1 MPKSFDDIKPM
12 PQYKMRNRLITQ
24 RESLAYFVLALLL
37 LGATVV
43 GLAEEHE
50 LDGKTL
56 YTERGCVYCHGP
68 AGKEPALPDYP
79 KLDGQN
85 KEYLVLQMQDI
96 KSRARDNGYT
106 GMMQPA
112 VLSVSDEEFAAI
124 AAFLA
129 EQ

>member
-1 MPKSFDDIKPM
+1 M
-12 PQYKMRNRLITQ
+12 Q
-24 RESLAYFVLALLL
+24 RGRRGYFALPLLL
-37 LGATVV
+37 LGLAMSGV
-43 GLAEEHE
+43 AEEDG

-85 KEYLVLQMQDI
+85 KEYLILQMQDI

-124 AAFLA
+124 AEFLA

>member
-1 MPKSFDDIKPM
+1 MPKSFDDTKPM
-12 PQYKMRNRLITQ
+12 PQCKMRKQLMPQ
-24 RESLAYFVLALLL
+24 RASLAYFVLLLF
-37 LGATVV
+37 AASAIS
-43 GLAEEHE
+43 LAEEHD
-50 LDGKTL
+50 LDGATL

-85 KEYLVLQMQDI
+85 KEYLILQMQDI

-124 AAFLA
+124 AEFLA

>member
-1 MPKSFDDIKPM
+1 
-12 PQYKMRNRLITQ
+12 MR
-24 RESLAYFVLALLL
+24 LAPARPAAQKQDGAVTLRAGLMCPAVALLSL
-37 LGATVV
+37 LFALTGV
-43 GLAEEHE
+43 AEDEV
-50 LDGKTL
+50 LDGEKL

-68 AGKEPALPDYP
+68 AGKEPALPEYP

-85 KEYLVLQMQDI
+85 KDYLVQQMQDI

-112 VLSVSDEEFAAI
+112 VLGISDEEFAVI

>member
-1 MPKSFDDIKPM
+1 M
-12 PQYKMRNRLITQ
+12 PQRA
-24 RESLAYFVLALLL
+24 SLAYFVLLLF
-37 LGATVV
+37 AASAIS
-43 GLAEEHE
+43 LAEEHD
-50 LDGKTL
+50 LDGATL

-85 KEYLVLQMQDI
+85 KEYLILQMQDI

-124 AAFLA
+124 AEFLA